1 MDWKEQEWR
10 YEPSNTRHF
19 IASCWE
25 NSEHGEE
32 ERHDDTRVDHGKFG
46 LSCAIKYK
54 GADKTHCSKST
65 HEEPKERLHCFALF
79 SYAVLT
85 PGTFGPSFSVH
96 HVFNSTKKGD
106 CATNDVPYFRL
117 KDFFCI
123 QDYHVL
129 T

>member
-1 MDWKEQEWR
+1 MEVRAKQH
-10 YEPSNTRHF
+10 PAFHSQLLG
-19 IASCWE
+19 

-54 GADKTHCSKST
+54 GADETHRPKSAHGET
-65 HEEPKERLHCFALF
+65 KERLHCLTLF
-79 SYAVLT
+79 VHAVLT
-85 PGTFGPSFSVH
+85 PGAFGPSFSVDH
-96 HVFNSTKKGD
+96 IFNSSNQGHS
-106 CATNDVPYFRL
+106 ATNDVPYFRL

-129 T
+129 A